1 MASDTSDREYRIQ
14 DVSSLVESGAP
25 EPTLGQLVAKASR
38 DASEIV
44 RAEIALAKA
53 EVTQSAKAG
62 GKGAGM
68 FAGAAFFGLFG
79 LGFLLTAAAWGL
91 VALGLSTWLAFLI
104 VAVVLFVMALILA
117 LVGKKALAQAKPV
130 PEKAIASAQETI
142 ATLKGRL

>member
-1 MASDTSDREYRIQ
+1 M
-14 DVSSLVESGAP
+14 
-25 EPTLGQLVAKASR
+25 
-38 DASEIV
+38 V

-91 VALGLSTWLAFLI
+91 VAAGLATWLAFLI
-104 VAVVLFVMALILA
+104 VAVVLFLLALILA
-117 LVGKKALAQAKPV
+117 LVGKKSLAQAKPV